1 MIDNS
6 VLTQD
11 ITVMLQGIPHSQ
23 ESSATTNWTQCFVVL
38 KREEK
43 EVWCYDRGIRIGRKK
58 KMIKIYCMKLPRSI

>member
-23 ESSATTNWTQCFVVL
+23 ESSANTNWTQCFVVL

-58 KMIKIYCMKLPRSI
+58 R